1 LPGIGGPIMWLMDA
15 IAQTAN
21 FGPSSEQL
29 LHVDQPLVRPE
40 ESDPA
45 SQPSRHGY
53 REELTERELAV
64 LRLAA
69 DGLQNHEIGQRLFI
83 AEETVK
89 THIKHLLAKLPA
101 RSRAHAVALGFRQ
114 HLIN

>member
-1 LPGIGGPIMWLMDA
+1 MWLMDA
-15 IAQTAN
+15 IAQAAI
-21 FGPSSEQL
+21 FGPSPEQL
-29 LHVDQPLVRPE
+29 PHVDQLLARRDDR
-40 ESDPA
+40 DPA
-45 SQPSRHGY
+45 SQPLRHGH

-101 RSRAHAVALGFRQ
+101 RSRAHAVALGFRK